1 MNMIIYKATE
11 KVNEFLNFADLPGID
26 DTTAKTTMPSGFE
39 KVAQLLGWARWGA
52 LVVCIAAL
60 IGFFAHLAMERQNG
74 GGQGSIGWLGKIL
87 VAIIGISAAITFVGL
102 LVGN

>member
-1 MNMIIYKATE
+1 MNMIVYEATQ
-11 KVNEFLNFADLPGID
+11 KVNQFLNFAELPGIND
-26 DTTAKTTMPSGFE
+26 QNTKPAMPSGFDQ
-39 KVAQLLGWARWGA
+39 VAQLLGWARWGA

-87 VAIIGISAAITFVGL
+87 IAIIGISAAITVVGL
-102 LVGN
+102 LIGQ